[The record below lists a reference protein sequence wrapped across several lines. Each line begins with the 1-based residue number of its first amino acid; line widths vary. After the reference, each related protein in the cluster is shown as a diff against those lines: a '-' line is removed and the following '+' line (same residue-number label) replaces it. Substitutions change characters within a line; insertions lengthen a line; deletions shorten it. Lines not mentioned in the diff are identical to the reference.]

1 MPEVKKDYVSLAELE
16 SSKLRFVTPLP
27 SFVDQGLI
35 GINLSRINL
44 LCRLGGIRHLRIEGQ
59 TDEETSS
66 FVPTLVGFDTQGNA
80 YAVKT
85 GMKTSVPTYTTDS
98 QSNNLG
104 PLPARW
110 VNGVIKINVDETA
123 NRILSETRWSNG
135 VNNSDAWSYYL
146 NSIIKNGIVDI
157 GTKHL
162 ILGADKRD
170 YFLEL
175 FPVSSITMNS
185 YSTDGLNLLAI
196 YSWWYFLVNILTP
209 YVSIYHE
216 DWRHSLFLYGPQ
228 LNRALLLKLVSL
240 KSTLVRSIT
249 STPAIKIKNSL

>member
-1 MPEVKKDYVSLAELE
+1 MPEVKKDYVSLADLE
-16 SSKLRFVTPLP
+16 SPKFRFVASLP
-27 SFVDQGLI
+27 NFVDPRSI
-35 GINLSRINL
+35 GININRISL
-44 LCRLGGIRHLRIEGQ
+44 LCRLGGIRHLRVEGL

-80 YAVKT
+80 YAAKT

-98 QSNNLG
+98 QSYDLG
-104 PLPARW
+104 PLPTRG

-135 VNNSDAWSYYL
+135 VNNNDAWSYHL

-170 YFLEL
+170 YLLEL
-175 FPVSSITMNS
+175 LPVSSMTINS
-185 YSTDGLNLLAI
+185 SSVDGLNLLVLFGI
-196 YSWWYFLVNILTP
+196 WYFMVNVFSPHVTRRP
-209 YVSIYHE
+209 E
-216 DWRHSLFLYGPQ
+216 GWRHSLLLYGPQ
-228 LNRALLLKLVSL
+228 LDRALLLKLASL
-240 KSTLVRSIT
+240 KSTLVKSI
-249 STPAIKIKNSL
+249 PNSEMKS